1 MATSKEKRKY
11 TRVRPRGVVAHVRG
25 PVAAFAC
32 QVENLS
38 AGGLFLRTE
47 QQLPHGTALQIDLVK
62 PGGRKPLHLAG
73 MVAGVITAEEAA
85 SARFIPGLGVQF
97 TDMDAEEADRLE
109 ELLAALGVDRVQAV
123 VAPELRRT
131 HPGAEGRPGHAVP
144 WGSITQPTVRTAS
157 PGRSRA
163 ARSQAQGGDP
173 EAILRDISEA
183 LEADEAPLA
192 TSKPALPPQPAAP
205 PPPAAEPQQSEA
217 ARLMTQIRGLLFQ
230 LADMQARLKQREAEI
245 QDLRAQLDDAR
256 TQIEQLE
263 QAAEPR
269 RPN

>member
-1 MATSKEKRKY
+1 MAAGKEKRKY

-25 PVAAFAC
+25 PSAAFAC

-47 QQLPHGTALQIDLVK
+47 QQLPQGTAVRIELVK

-73 MVAGVITAEEAA
+73 LVAGVITAEEAA

-97 TDMDAEEADRLE
+97 TEIEADEADRLE
-109 ELLAALGVDRVQAV
+109 ELLTALGIERMQAV

-131 HPGAEGRPGHAVP
+131 
-144 WGSITQPTVRTAS
+144 S
-157 PGRSRA
+157 PGRTAREEEVPWPSPGA
-163 ARSQAQGGDP
+163 ARRAGPARGSAADP

-183 LEADEAPLA
+183 LEAEEAPLA

-205 PPPAAEPQQSEA
+205 PPPNAEPQQSEV
-217 ARLMTQIRGLLFQ
+217 ARMMTQIRGLLFQ
-230 LADMQARLKQREAEI
+230 LADVQARLRQREAEI
-245 QDLRAQLDDAR
+245 HDLRAQLDDAR
-256 TQIEQLE
+256 EQIEQLE
-263 QAAEPR
+263 RGAEPR

>member
-25 PVAAFAC
+25 PSAAFAC
-32 QVENLS
+32 EVENLS
-38 AGGLFLRTE
+38 AGGLFLRTD
-47 QQLPHGTALQIDLVK
+47 QQLPQGTALQIDLVK
-62 PGGRKPLHLAG
+62 PGGRKPLHLVG
-73 MVAGVITAEEAA
+73 LVAGVITPEEAA

-97 TDMDAEEADRLE
+97 TEIEADEAERLE
-109 ELLAALGVDRVQAV
+109 ELLTALGIDRVQAV

-131 HPGAEGRPGHAVP
+131 NPGGAEQVP
-144 WGSITQPTVRTAS
+144 WALAAPAARAPAQGA
-157 PGRSRA
+157 GRA
-163 ARSQAQGGDP
+163 ARGQAPAGDP

-205 PPPAAEPQQSEA
+205 PPPNAEPQQSEA

-230 LADMQARLKQREAEI
+230 LADVQGRLRQRESEV

-256 TQIEQLE
+256 VQIEQLE

>member
-11 TRVRPRGVVAHVRG
+11 TRVRPRGIVAHVRG
-25 PVAAFAC
+25 PSAAFAC

-47 QQLPHGTALQIDLVK
+47 QQLPQGTALQIDLIK
-62 PGGRKPLHLAG
+62 PGGRKPLHISG
-73 MVAGVITAEEAA
+73 MVAGVITPEEAA

-97 TDMDAEEADRLE
+97 TEIAGDEADRLE
-109 ELLAALGVDRVQAV
+109 ELLIALGIDRLQAV

-131 HPGAEGRPGHAVP
+131 DPGRKGAQEVP
-144 WGSITQPTVRTAS
+144 WTSPPERSARRAS
-157 PGRSRA
+157 TPST
-163 ARSQAQGGDP
+163 DP

-183 LEADEAPLA
+183 LEAEEAPLA
-192 TSKPALPPQPAAP
+192 TSKPALPRQPAVP
-205 PPPAAEPQQSEA
+205 PPPPTEPQPSEA
-217 ARLMTQIRGLLFQ
+217 ARLMTQVRGLLFQ
-230 LADMQARLKQREAEI
+230 LADAQARLRQREAEI

-256 TQIEQLE
+256 EQIEQLE
-263 QAAEPR
+263 RASPSR

>member
-1 MATSKEKRKY
+1 
-11 TRVRPRGVVAHVRG
+11 VRPRGVVAHVRG
-25 PVAAFAC
+25 PSAAFAC

-62 PGGRKPLHLAG
+62 PGGRRPLHIAG
-73 MVAGVITAEEAA
+73 LVAGVITPEEAA
-85 SARFIPGLGVQF
+85 TARFIPGLGVQF
-97 TDMDAEEADRLE
+97 TEIEADEADRLE
-109 ELLAALGVDRVQAV
+109 ELLTALGIDRVQAV

-131 HPGAEGRPGHAVP
+131 DPGGEAVEQVP
-144 WGSITQPTVRTAS
+144 WALSAP
-157 PGRSRA
+157 A
-163 ARSQAQGGDP
+163 ARAPVQGAGPAARGQGAAGDP

-183 LEADEAPLA
+183 LEADDAPLA

-205 PPPAAEPQQSEA
+205 PPPNAEPQQSEA

-230 LADMQARLKQREAEI
+230 LADVQGRLRQRESEV
-245 QDLRAQLDDAR
+245 QDLRAQLDGAR
-256 TQIEQLE
+256 EQIEQLE

>member
-25 PVAAFAC
+25 PSAAFAC

-47 QQLPHGTALQIDLVK
+47 QQLPQGTSLQIELVK

-73 MVAGVITAEEAA
+73 LVAGVITPEEAA

-97 TDMDAEEADRLE
+97 TEIEADEADRLE
-109 ELLAALGVDRVQAV
+109 ELLTALGIERVQAV

-131 HPGAEGRPGHAVP
+131 
-144 WGSITQPTVRTAS
+144 S
-157 PGRSRA
+157 PGRTGREEVPWASPAPRAPAARA
-163 ARSQAQGGDP
+163 ATGDP

-183 LEADEAPLA
+183 LEAEEAPLA

-205 PPPAAEPQQSEA
+205 PPPNTEPHQSDA
-217 ARLMTQIRGLLFQ
+217 SRLMTQIRGLLFQ
-230 LADMQARLKQREAEI
+230 LADVQARLRQREAEV

-256 TQIEQLE
+256 EQIDQLE
-263 QAAEPR
+263 RGAEPR